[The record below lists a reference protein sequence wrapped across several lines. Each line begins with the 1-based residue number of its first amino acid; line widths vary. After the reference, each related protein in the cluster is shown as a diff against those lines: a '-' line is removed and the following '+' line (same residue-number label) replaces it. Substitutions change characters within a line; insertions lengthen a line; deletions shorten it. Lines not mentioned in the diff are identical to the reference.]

1 MDEQAERN
9 KKEKGGERER
19 QACKIEVIEHEHGR
33 LDMRSSFIAH
43 YSK

>member
-19 QACKIEVIEHEHGR
+19 EREASV
-33 LDMRSSFIAH
+33 
-43 YSK
+43 